1 MPIEPNPS
9 DSPELIDLRKGQ
21 DDPLILYI
29 IVRESLAMSP
39 GKIASQAAHGVQ
51 MFTLRFRD
59 LQFSYYT
66 EAMLSVGTGK
76 KLSDEDLRKV
86 FVTEEWLATS
96 YRKVVLRADDKEWER
111 LKAELWCFLVRD
123 AGLTEVES
131 GSETVLV
138 LWPMRKS
145 EAPRIVR
152 RLQVLK

>member
-1 MPIEPNPS
+1 M
-9 DSPELIDLRKGQ
+9 
-21 DDPLILYI
+21 
-29 IVRESLAMSP
+29 
-39 GKIASQAAHGVQ
+39 
-51 MFTLRFRD
+51 
-59 LQFSYYT
+59 
-66 EAMLSVGTGK
+66 GTGK
-76 KLSDEDLRKV
+76 KLSDEALRKV

-145 EAPRIVR
+145 EAQGRSSASSLEVGPV
-152 RLQVLK
+152 

>member
-9 DSPELIDLRKGQ
+9 DTPELIDLRKGQ
-21 DDPLILYI
+21 DDPLMLYI
-29 IVRESLAMSP
+29 IVRESLGMSP
-39 GKIASQAAHGVQ
+39 GKIASQVAHGVQ
-51 MFTLRFRD
+51 MFTLRFKD
-59 LQFSYYT
+59 LQFTYM
-66 EAMLSVGTGK
+66 EGTGK
-76 KLSDEDLRKV
+76 ELSDEELRKV
-86 FVTEEWLATS
+86 FVTEEWLASS

-138 LWPMRKS
+138 LWPMLKS
-145 EAPRIVR
+145 EAPRVVR